1 MPIFKYRLFN
11 NQSIC
16 NLTVDNQ
23 LSEMLYFNIKKI
35 QFMIRIP
42 HCEFNI
48 PISDFSETVCAPH

>member
-35 QFMIRIP
+35 QFMIDHVGKMYP
-42 HCEFNI
+42 Y
-48 PISDFSETVCAPH
+48 FSTKHKICTE